1 MELIVKRFDGLTA
14 DELYDILALRS
25 AVFVVEQRCP
35 YLDIDGADRR
45 AIHVFF
51 RDADGIQAYLRVLEA
66 GVVSEEVSI
75 GRVVAARRRCGVG
88 SRLLDAGI
96 AAARERLDARRI
108 RIEAQSYAKPFYEAR
123 GFKQVSE
130 EFLEDGIPHMVML
143 LDIE

>member
-75 GRVVAARRRCGVG
+75 GRVVAARRRCGEKITGGVWG
-88 SRLLDAGI
+88 GAG
-96 AAARERLDARRI
+96 AAMAAYCRHE
-108 RIEAQSYAKPFYEAR
+108 
-123 GFKQVSE
+123 
-130 EFLEDGIPHMVML
+130 PHGASTCGAGAWA
-143 LDIE
+143 